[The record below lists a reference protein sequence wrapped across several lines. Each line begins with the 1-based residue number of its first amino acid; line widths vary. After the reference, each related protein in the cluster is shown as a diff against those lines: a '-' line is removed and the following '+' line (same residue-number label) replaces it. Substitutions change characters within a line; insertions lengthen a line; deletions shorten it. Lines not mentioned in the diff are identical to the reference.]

1 MGTVKFWT
9 NIVLIVTLVGIY
21 GIMIYDIVKETVN
34 IPKERKMV
42 DKDLMDLSEA
52 IKHCE
57 EKAEELRRDSQK
69 HNIWVAEQCL
79 KCAEEH
85 EQLAEWL
92 RELNRLRMTME
103 LIKKNYILVQKG
115 AQHSPDDLIIGR
127 VMGDKEE

>member
-1 MGTVKFWT
+1 
-9 NIVLIVTLVGIY
+9 
-21 GIMIYDIVKETVN
+21 
-34 IPKERKMV
+34 
-42 DKDLMDLSEA
+42 MDLDEA

-57 EKAEELRRDSQK
+57 EKAEELKRDSQK

-115 AQHSPDDLIIGR
+115 ARDNPDDLIIGR
-127 VMGDKEE
+127 VIGDKE